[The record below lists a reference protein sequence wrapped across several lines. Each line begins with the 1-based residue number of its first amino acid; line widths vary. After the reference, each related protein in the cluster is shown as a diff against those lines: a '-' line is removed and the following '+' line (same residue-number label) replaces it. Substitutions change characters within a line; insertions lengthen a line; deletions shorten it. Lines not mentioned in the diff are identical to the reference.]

1 MQALDSDFSPTYAP
15 LRKSVIIRIKCEEW
29 PMKMM
34 TGHLLP
40 SYAEAMKTMSLAPRL
55 AKRLLFLSGKLLTF
69 DEPLTEERQVDTTV
83 VFRPA
88 VFNLSSEDHQ

>member
-15 LRKSVIIRIKCEEW
+15 LRKSVIIRTKCEEW

-40 SYAEAMKTMSLAPRL
+40 SYAEAMKTMSLAPR
-55 AKRLLFLSGKLLTF
+55 AS
-69 DEPLTEERQVDTTV
+69 
-83 VFRPA
+83 
-88 VFNLSSEDHQ
+88 